1 MKWKCVR
8 DDVSS
13 VCGQEGVLA
22 TQNNSRDDGVSV
34 QAMEKMEPQSC

>member
-8 DDVSS
+8 DDVSA

-22 TQNNSRDDGVSV
+22 ALNNSGDGTVSI
-34 QAMEKMEPQSC
+34 QAVEKMEL